1 MSGVENIEKPKS
13 EEKPAKQEPIGKTSS
28 PEREPNTTTQFRC
41 WLEDGQKVNPFDFVT
56 AEHMDDTR
64 TIGIVQEMKILTDAE
79 SHITSYVSHDFG
91 KPQARPYVERVSSVI
106 AQVSVLRNTRD
117 PELMMPVPSDRNVYF
132 STTKEVRLAIGADQI
147 SGTEIPAG
155 VIRQSNGDIVPVG
168 LDSEYLLGP
177 QAAHI
182 NASGISGLAT
192 KTSYLMFVLQ
202 SVYQKVDKVAF
213 IIFNVKQSDLLH
225 IHEKNDELCKEDEQ
239 LYEKL
244 GLECKPFRSE
254 NVEYFLPRGTGDQPD
269 SDRPPEEYRLYA
281 YALSDVY
288 DRFDLLFAD
297 VEDPY
302 HTVDTYNSKVRD
314 DWNQGRG
321 EIVIAAGAAGYFRG
335 GHSVVRTWTDLRDVD
350 RQLLQH
356 AFNLHAVTPPRI
368 KRELTRL
375 TSSPL
380 FVNNRQ
386 EDWVYLGEKI
396 KEIESG
402 KVFVIDIANVHS
414 RTQPFVVGDVMR
426 SIDELYRD
434 PSIENRPSKIILFID
449 ELNTVAPAG
458 STSAIT
464 EQIVEIARKGRSRGT
479 ILFGAEQFKSD
490 IHDQI
495 AGNCGTHA
503 IGRTG
508 SAEIRRRPYSFLDE
522 NAKQNIMNLTKGEI
536 VLSTP
541 TWRSPIKIGFPRP
554 TYKTLKL

>member
-1 MSGVENIEKPKS
+1 MSKEVERSEKSKS
-13 EEKPAKQEPIGKTSS
+13 EERTVEREAIGKTSS
-28 PEREPNTTTQFRC
+28 PEREPNTTSQFQC
-41 WLEDGQKVNPFDFVT
+41 WLEDGKKLNPFDFVA
-56 AEHMDDTR
+56 AEHLDDTR
-64 TIGIVQEMKILTDAE
+64 TIGIVQEMKNLTDAQ

-91 KPQARPYVERVSSVI
+91 KPQAKPYVERVSSVI
-106 AQVSVLRNTRD
+106 VQVSVLRNTGE

-132 STTKEVRLAIGADQI
+132 ATSKEVRFAIGADQI
-147 SGTEIPAG
+147 TGIELPAG
-155 VIRQSNGDIVPVG
+155 VIKQSNGDIVPVG

-182 NASGISGLAT
+182 NVSGISGLAT
-192 KTSYLMFVLQ
+192 KTSYLMFILL
-202 SVYQKVDKVAF
+202 SVYQKVDNVAF

-225 IHEKNDELCKEDEQ
+225 IHEKNDELCKGDEE
-239 LYEKL
+239 LYQKL
-244 GLECKPFRSE
+244 GLECEPFE
-254 NVEYFLPRGTGDQPD
+254 NVEYFLPRGVGNQPN
-269 SDRPPEEYRLYA
+269 SDRPPDEYKLYA

-297 VEDPY
+297 VPDPY
-302 HTVDTYNSKVRD
+302 HTLDTFNSRIRD
-314 DWNQGRG
+314 GWQHGQVVIEADRAGRYPG
-321 EIVIAAGAAGYFRG
+321 DRV
-335 GHSVVRTWTDLRDVD
+335 VVRTWSDLRDVD
-350 RQLLQH
+350 NELLQH
-356 AFNLHAVTPPRI
+356 AYNLHPVTPPRI

-380 FVNNRQ
+380 FVNNRLQ
-386 EDWVYLGEKI
+386 EWVYLGEKI

-402 KVFVIDIANVHS
+402 KIFVVDIANVHS

-434 PSIENRPSKIILFID
+434 PAIENRPSKLILFVD
-449 ELNTVAPAG
+449 ELNTIAPAG

-495 AGNCGTHA
+495 VGNCGTHA

-508 SAEIRRRPYSFLDE
+508 SAEIKRAAYAFLDAT
-522 NAKQNIMNLTKGEI
+522 AKQNIMNLAKGEI

-541 TWRSPIKIGFPRP
+541 TWRSPIKIGFPKP
-554 TYKTLKL
+554 TYKTLKY

>member
-1 MSGVENIEKPKS
+1 MSKEVEKTEKS
-13 EEKPAKQEPIGKTSS
+13 EEVTVEREAIGKTSS
-28 PEREPNTTTQFRC
+28 PEREPNTTSQFQC
-41 WLEDGQKVNPFDFVT
+41 WLEDGKKLNPFDFVT
-56 AEHMDDTR
+56 ADHVDDTR
-64 TIGIVQEMKILTDAE
+64 TIGIVQEMKNLTDAQ
-79 SHITSYVSHDFG
+79 SHLTSYVSHDFG
-91 KPQARPYVERVSSVI
+91 KPQAKPYVERVSSLIV
-106 AQVSVLRNTRD
+106 QMSVLRNTGK

-132 STTKEVRLAIGADQI
+132 STTEEVRFAIGADQI
-147 SGTEIPAG
+147 TGIEIPAG
-155 VIRQSNGDIVPVG
+155 VIKQSNGAIVPVG
-168 LDSEYLLGP
+168 LDSDYLLGP

-182 NASGISGLAT
+182 NVSGISGLAT
-192 KTSYLMFVLQ
+192 KTSYLMFILV
-202 SVYQKVDKVAF
+202 SVYQKVDNVAF

-225 IHEKNDELCKEDEQ
+225 VHEKNDELCQDDEE

-244 GLECKPFRSE
+244 GIACEPFK
-254 NVEYFLPRGTGDQPD
+254 NVEYFLPRGVGDQPN
-269 SDRPPEEYRLYA
+269 SDRPPDEYKLYE

-297 VEDPY
+297 VPDPY
-302 HTVDTYNSKVRD
+302 HTLDTFNSRIRD
-314 DWNQGRG
+314 DWRNGQVVIEADRAGRYQGGR
-321 EIVIAAGAAGYFRG
+321 A
-335 GHSVVRTWTDLRDVD
+335 VVSTWTDLRDVD
-350 RQLLQH
+350 RGLLQH
-356 AFNLHAVTPPRI
+356 AYNLHAVTPPRI

-375 TSSPL
+375 TASPL
-380 FVNNRQ
+380 FVNNRPQ
-386 EDWVYLGEKI
+386 ERVYLGDKI
-396 KEIESG
+396 REIESG
-402 KVFVIDIANVHS
+402 KIFVIDIANVHS

-434 PSIENRPSKIILFID
+434 PSVEERPAKIILFVD
-449 ELNTVAPAG
+449 ELNTIAPAG

-508 SAEIRRRPYSFLDE
+508 SAEIRRAAYAFLDVA
-522 NAKQNIMNLTKGEI
+522 AKQNVMNLGQGEI

-554 TYKTLKL
+554 TYKTLRY

>member
-1 MSGVENIEKPKS
+1 MGVSDKKTEEAKPQ
-13 EEKPAKQEPIGKTSS
+13 EESVPQKPIGKTSS
-28 PEREPNTTTQFRC
+28 PEREPNTTSQFQC
-41 WLEDGQKVNPFDFVT
+41 WLADGVRLNPFDFVT
-56 AEHMDDTR
+56 AEHLDNTR
-64 TIGIVQEMKILTDAE
+64 TIGIVQDIKNLTDAE
-79 SHITSYVSHDFG
+79 SHITNYVSHDFG
-91 KPQARPYVERVSSVI
+91 KPQAQPYVERVSSVI
-106 AQVSVLRNTRD
+106 AQISVIRNTRE

-132 STTKEVRLAIGADQI
+132 STTKEVRLGIGSDRI
-147 SGTEIPAG
+147 TGVEIPAG
-155 VIRQSNGDIVPVG
+155 VIKQSNGDVVPVG

-192 KTSYLMFVLQ
+192 KTSYLMFLLQ
-202 SVYQKVDKVAF
+202 SICQKIDDIAL

-225 IHEKNDELCKEDEQ
+225 IHERNDELCKDDEE

-244 GLECKPFRSE
+244 AVECKPFE
-254 NVEYFLPRGTGDQPD
+254 DVEYFLPRGTGDQPN
-269 SDRPPEEYRLYA
+269 SDHPPSTYRLYA
-281 YALSDVY
+281 YTLNDVF

-302 HTVDTYNSKVRD
+302 HTLDTYNSKIRD
-314 DWNQGRG
+314 EWEHGQLVIDAPPEGR
-321 EIVIAAGAAGYFRG
+321 YPG
-335 GHSVVRTWTDLRDVD
+335 GHSVARTWTDLRDVD
-350 RQLLQH
+350 NDLLQH
-356 AFNLHAVTPPRI
+356 AYNLHPVTPPRI

-380 FVNNRQ
+380 FVNERAQ
-386 EDWVYLGEKI
+386 DCVYLGEKI
-396 KEIESG
+396 REVGPG
-402 KVFVIDIANVHS
+402 KSIVIDIANVHS

-434 PSIENRPSKIILFID
+434 PSATDRPSKLILFID
-449 ELNTVAPAG
+449 ELNTIAPAG

-495 AGNCGTHA
+495 VGNCGTHA

-508 SAEIRRRPYSFLDE
+508 SAEIRRNAYSFLDE
-522 NAKQNIMNLTKGEI
+522 TAKQNIMNLAKGEI
-536 VLSTP
+536 ILSTP
-541 TWRSPIKIGFPRP
+541 NWRSPIKIGFPKP
-554 TYKTLKL
+554 PYKTLRY